1 MTAAKRLAKW
11 HDVFVKLI
19 PPTML
24 AAAWLVGCS
33 TLPPPPELAILPP
46 PPELSIWDAAELG
59 RVEVVRQHLAAR
71 TDVNVRGGITGLTAL
86 HQAAFHGH
94 TAIAT
99 LLIDAGADVNATDR
113 RGWTPLHSTV
123 YWGHN
128 EIAELLLANGA
139 QVNAKAGDGRTPL
152 DWAEQLGAEDIAK
165 LFRRWELDSEAITE

>member
-33 TLPPPPELAILPP
+33 TLPPPPG
-46 PPELSIWDAAELG
+46 LSIWDAAELG
-59 RVEVVRQHLAAR
+59 R
-71 TDVNVRGGITGLTAL
+71 VNVRGGITGLTAL

-94 TAIAT
+94 TAIAI

-128 EIAELLLANGA
+128 EIAVLLLANGA
-139 QVNAKAGDGRTPL
+139 QVNAKARNGRTPL
-152 DWAEQLGAEDIAK
+152 DWAEQLGVEEMAK
-165 LFRRWELDSEAITE
+165 LFRRWELDIEAITE

>member
-33 TLPPPPELAILPP
+33 TLPPQ
-46 PPELSIWDAAELG
+46 PELSIWDAAELG

-99 LLIDAGADVNATDR
+99 LPIDAGADVNATDR
-113 RGWTPLHSTV
+113 RGWTALHSTV

-128 EIAELLLANGA
+128 EIAQLLLANGA
-139 QVNAKAGDGRTPL
+139 QVNAKAGNGRTPL
-152 DWAEQLGAEDIAK
+152 DWAEQLGEEEMAK